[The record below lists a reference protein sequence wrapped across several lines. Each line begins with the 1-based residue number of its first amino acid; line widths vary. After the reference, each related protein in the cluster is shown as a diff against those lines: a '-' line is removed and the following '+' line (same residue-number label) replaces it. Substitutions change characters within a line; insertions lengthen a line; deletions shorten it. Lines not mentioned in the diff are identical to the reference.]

1 MLPDLC
7 AAFAPREVLATSQ
20 VYFVSEIMKNTSGT
34 CMPAVAA
41 LILLAASANQ
51 HVASAFST
59 IGGSNML
66 PLAGNNRPVG
76 GGTVQLVLSMAAG
89 GDNNNNGSTNVKS
102 IDGQPPV
109 TPLTTASEPP
119 GLGGKSGI
127 RPDVNSLKRN
137 LVQEAVKAYK
147 SELLELLGTPH
158 GGKEYFPPTA
168 AAVATKNASGSSAS
182 STSNTSGDPAS
193 ATSSPLYGS
202 GGSAAGAETQL
213 YDEAR
218 DGGRPV
224 SYYKYG
230 PGAAAYG
237 RTYAGEWATR
247 DELIEEKL
255 AALVQVR

>member
-1 MLPDLC
+1 MTNQRRD
-7 AAFAPREVLATSQ
+7 TH
-20 VYFVSEIMKNTSGT
+20 NTIGT
-34 CMPAVAA
+34 CMPAVTA

-51 HVASAFST
+51 HVASAFLT

-66 PLAGNNRPVG
+66 LFAGSNRLVG
-76 GGTVQLVLSMAAG
+76 GGTGPLVHGSSASFPLSMAAD
-89 GDNNNNGSTNVKS
+89 GDKNGNGSNSNIIATQ
-102 IDGQPPV
+102 QPI

-127 RPDVNSLKRN
+127 RPDINSLKRN

-168 AAVATKNASGSSAS
+168 GNVAAKNAAGTSGS
-182 STSNTSGDPAS
+182 TGNTSSNPS

-202 GGSAAGAETQL
+202 GSAASAETQL

>member
-1 MLPDLC
+1 MTNQRRD
-7 AAFAPREVLATSQ
+7 TH
-20 VYFVSEIMKNTSGT
+20 NTIGI
-34 CMPAVAA
+34 CMPAVTA

-66 PLAGNNRPVG
+66 LFAGSNRLVG
-76 GGTVQLVLSMAAG
+76 GGTGPLVHGSSASFPPSMAVD
-89 GDNNNNGSTNVKS
+89 GDKNSNNGSTNVKS
-102 IDGQPPV
+102 LDRQPPV

-168 AAVATKNASGSSAS
+168 AAVATKNASGSSTS
-182 STSNTSGDPAS
+182 STSNTSSDPAS

>member
-1 MLPDLC
+1 MTNQRRD
-7 AAFAPREVLATSQ
+7 
-20 VYFVSEIMKNTSGT
+20 TSGT

-41 LILLAASANQ
+41 LILLAASANR

-66 PLAGNNRPVG
+66 LFAGSNRSMDKRTGSSASFP
-76 GGTVQLVLSMAAG
+76 LSMAAG
-89 GDNNNNGSTNVKS
+89 GDKDNNGNTNVKS
-102 IDGQPPV
+102 IDRQPPV

-168 AAVATKNASGSSAS
+168 AAGATKNASGSG
-182 STSNTSGDPAS
+182 STSKTSSDPAL

-202 GGSAAGAETQL
+202 GGSPAGAETQL